1 MVEPHNIKMLIDVM
15 TTLRSIRHDTNFGY
29 VEDECTNAAR
39 LVESLIKK
47 MMADESED

>member
-15 TTLRSIRHDTNFGY
+15 TTLKSIRHDTNFGY
-29 VEDECTNAAR
+29 VEDECTNAGW

-47 MMADESED
+47 MMADESEY